1 MILNIFNHIKTI
13 MKHKYYVFICMLQCG
28 YIWNGITHDLSKF
41 SPAEFITSVKYY
53 QGSRSPIEAEK
64 EEKGY
69 SDVWLHHKSH
79 NKHHSQYWIDFSFGV
94 INPCKMPYKYIV
106 ESVCDTIGA
115 GKSYM
120 GKDWSIK
127 EPFKWWLKRDCYSI
141 FHPHTR
147 VILFRIYRDIYFE
160 GWNKVS
166 KKLKSNYYKNIYEN
180 I

>member
-1 MILNIFNHIKTI
+1 MNNFIRHLKKIIV
-13 MKHKYYVFICMLQCG
+13 HKWYVFKAMCDCG
-28 YIWNGITHDLSKF
+28 RPIQGLFHDISKLS
-41 SPAEFITSVKYY
+41 PQEFITSVKYY
-53 QGSRSPIEAEK
+53 QGFRSPIEAEK

-69 SDVWLHHKSH
+69 SDVWFHHRSH
-79 NKHHSQYWIDFSFGV
+79 NKHHSQYWVDMTWGV

-147 VILFRIYRDIYFE
+147 IILFRIYRDIYFE
-160 GWNKVS
+160 GWSKVS
-166 KKLKSNYYKNIYEN
+166 KRLRNNYYKDIYEN

>member
-1 MILNIFNHIKTI
+1 MNNI
-13 MKHKYYVFICMLQCG
+13 KYKFISLLLKIQCG
-28 YIWNGITHDLSKF
+28 LFFESISSFFNIHNNYNKTLSNKL
-41 SPAEFITSVKYY
+41 Y
-53 QGSRSPIEAEK
+53 
-64 EEKGY
+64 KGNC
-69 SDVWLHHKSH
+69 D
-79 NKHHSQYWIDFSFGV
+79 YWVNISFGV

-160 GWNKVS
+160 GWNTVS
-166 KKLKSNYYKNIYEN
+166 RRLRNNFYKNIYEN

>member
-1 MILNIFNHIKTI
+1 MINIFKHLIKI
-13 MKHKYYVFICMLQCG
+13 FKHKWYVFKAMCDCGRPLQG
-28 YIWNGITHDLSKF
+28 FLHDLSKL
-41 SPAEFITSVKYY
+41 SPQEFLTSVKYY
-53 QGSRSPIEAEK
+53 QGFRSPIEAEK

-69 SDVWLHHKSH
+69 SEVWLHHRSH
-79 NKHHSQYWIDFSFGV
+79 NKHHNQYWIDMTWGV
-94 INPCKMPYKYIV
+94 ITPCKIPYKYIV

-115 GKSYM
+115 GKAYM
-120 GKDWSIK
+120 GKNWSCK

-160 GWNKVS
+160 GWNTVS
-166 KKLKSNYYKNIYEN
+166 RRLRNNFYKNIYEN